1 MTQLLFWEICQI
13 YNDST
18 IIMATIKQTLLDIFE
33 AEQEELTVDDDVK
46 FVYSPPSPVELEMP
60 SRSQLLDE

>member
-1 MTQLLFWEICQI
+1 MIWEICQI

-33 AEQEELTVDDDVK
+33 AEQEELTVDDDVQ
-46 FVYSPPSPVELEMP
+46 FSYNPPSPIELEMP